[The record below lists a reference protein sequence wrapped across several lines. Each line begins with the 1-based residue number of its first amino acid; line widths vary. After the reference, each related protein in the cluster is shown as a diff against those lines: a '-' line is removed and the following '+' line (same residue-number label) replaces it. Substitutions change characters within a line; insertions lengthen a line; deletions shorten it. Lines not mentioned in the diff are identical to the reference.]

1 VTETNRNPAGDRPDP
16 YQGPGDDQLP
26 LPVGQ
31 SHVWTE
37 GVSTEGVSTDGEN
50 GQ

>member
-1 VTETNRNPAGDRPDP
+1 MTETNRDPAGDRPDP
-16 YQGPGDDQLP
+16 YEGPGDDELP
-26 LPVGQ
+26 LPDGQ

-37 GVSTEGVSTDGEN
+37 GVGTYGEN